1 MLHIGDNRAIHMSKR
16 FAQPC
21 HKKQNMFL
29 PGLVPKA
36 CQNHPP
42 TSARHRS
49 GKISFLRD
57 HNVPNAGNMALGKSE
72 TLKQIIL
79 SWAASGSQTF
89 SSGCLPGP
97 FIAISFTNFSLG
109 TFCMGTA
116 PLESSQGMCCLLL
129 FHLVICFLRMRG
141 TCCNGTSCS
150 MTSWTQRVWN
160 CVSEKWSGKCCVWE
174 TYVCDRWE
182 SWNPMFA
189 FQTSLLWATQK
200 PCSRYIHWFW
210 WSILVLDISLYPD
223 QRMPRKN
230 QKEQEKEINNTH
242 AHTQRNKSRIIVFGL
257 VAKSLLFRLVLLF
270 FLGS

>member
-1 MLHIGDNRAIHMSKR
+1 MRSNKTLRLTANMSQDVAAWFKR
-16 FAQPC
+16 CTSGTTVLSTRNKTCFCQVWC
-21 HKKQNMFL
+21 QSM
-29 PGLVPKA
+29 PK
-36 CQNHPP
+36 PS

-79 SWAASGSQTF
+79 SWAAFGSQTF

-160 CVSEKWSGKCCVWE
+160 CVSEK
-174 TYVCDRWE
+174 
-182 SWNPMFA
+182 
-189 FQTSLLWATQK
+189 
-200 PCSRYIHWFW
+200 
-210 WSILVLDISLYPD
+210 
-223 QRMPRKN
+223 
-230 QKEQEKEINNTH
+230 
-242 AHTQRNKSRIIVFGL
+242 
-257 VAKSLLFRLVLLF
+257 
-270 FLGS
+270 